1 LVSCLSDSQSASLSS
16 VSWLV
21 SWLVGQLSVGRSAVQ
36 SIGWS
41 VVGQSVS
48 SWLVVSQLSVSCQSG
63 SQLVSVSWLVSWLVG
78 QSVSC
83 WSVSQSVSRCQSVSS
98 RSVVGQLSV
107 SCQSVSQSVSVSQ
120 FVKCHFMQQEHI
132 HHGGSSFHCAFDA
145 CINHVPRRSYLM
157 HLTYCTCVKTLEN

>member
-1 LVSCLSDSQSASLSS
+1 MVSCLSDSQSASLSS

-48 SWLVVSQLSVSCQSG
+48 SWLVVSQLSVGCQSVVG
-63 SQLVSVSWLVSWLVG
+63 QLSVRQSVGQCQLVGQLVS
-78 QSVSC
+78 
-83 WSVSQSVSRCQSVSS
+83 WSVSQLLVCQSVSS

-107 SCQSVSQSVSVSQ
+107 SCQSVSQSVGQSVSVGWSVGWLSVNLSSVSQ
-120 FVKCHFMQQEHI
+120 SVSVGWSFAQLVSQQ
-132 HHGGSSFHCAFDA
+132 
-145 CINHVPRRSYLM
+145 
-157 HLTYCTCVKTLEN
+157 

>member
-1 LVSCLSDSQSASLSS
+1 MVSCLSDSQSARLSS

-83 WSVSQSVSRCQSVSS
+83 WSVSQSAGVSQ
-98 RSVVGQLSV
+98 SVVGQLSV
-107 SCQSVSQSVSVSQ
+107 SCRSVVSQSVSQSVSQCQLVGQLVGCQSICQVSVSQ
-120 FVKCHFMQQEHI
+120 CQLVGHLLSWSV
-132 HHGGSSFHCAFDA
+132 SS
-145 CINHVPRRSYLM
+145 RSL
-157 HLTYCTCVKTLEN
+157 L